1 MNFQQILF
9 FISIIF
15 LFSCQQQKPHMALY
29 PSESSQE
36 RVDWEIQRLADPIT
50 GKIPNNIR
58 QKELAFAKNL
68 PKSNSFSKNNWLH
81 RGPYNVGGRTRA
93 LCLDV
98 TDENIILAGGASG
111 GMFRSTDGGQSWTMT
126 TDPSQ
131 EHRISCLTQDRRP
144 GKENIWYFGTGEN
157 RGSYVI
163 NVSLY
168 GNGIWKSIDGGLSWD
183 SLPITTTNTPTS
195 LDGDFDFMFSLKTDP
210 SNDSLDVVYAAT
222 RGDIYRSENGGNS
235 WSKQLG
241 GPNSNY

>member
-1 MNFQQILF
+1 MNSMRLIILSCLVLF
-9 FISIIF
+9 
-15 LFSCQQQKPHMALY
+15 FSCQEKQQKMALY

-50 GKIPNNIR
+50 GKIPKNIR
-58 QKELAFAKNL
+58 QKELLFSKNL
-68 PKSNSFSKNNWLH
+68 PKSNTFSKNNWQH

-98 TDENIILAGGASG
+98 LDENTILAGGASG
-111 GMFRSTDGGQSWTMT
+111 GMFRSTDGGQSWDMT

-183 SLPITTTNTPTS
+183 SLPMTTTNTPT
-195 LDGDFDFMFSLKTDP
+195 
-210 SNDSLDVVYAAT
+210 Y
-222 RGDIYRSENGGNS
+222 
-235 WSKQLG
+235 
-241 GPNSNY
+241 